1 MARKEEKKSLGKR
14 LLISTAILAFIRIGA
29 LLPIPEIDHE
39 QLTFYFQTH
48 AVTGGVTDTHLLIQ
62 PKAL

>member
-14 LLISTAILAFIRIGA
+14 LLISTAILAFIRVGA
-29 LLPIPEIDHE
+29 LLPVPEIDHE

-48 AVTGGVTDTHLLIQ
+48 GNW
-62 PKAL
+62 